1 MIRPADR
8 VAGFGETVFAT
19 YARLAAEH
27 GALDLGQGFPSDGPP
42 AFVRDAL
49 REAADGPQQYAP
61 LPGLPA
67 LTREI
72 AFDHGRWLGREL
84 DPTANV
90 QVTDGATE
98 ALFAAMQ
105 AFVNPGDEVVVF
117 EPFYDAYPADVT
129 MAGGVVRAV
138 PLEPGGD
145 GRWTFDPARLAA
157 EVGPRTAAIVVN
169 TPHNPTGTVF
179 REAELDA
186 IVREAERAGAILVSD
201 EVYEHLA
208 FDGPVRLATRPG
220 AWERTLS
227 ISSFG
232 KSFSATGWKIGWAVG
247 PEALIVPL
255 RRAHQWIPFAVA
267 TPLQAAAAASLRT
280 ARADGDAYWTSLRAE
295 YRTRAETL
303 VAALASTPLRA
314 VRPEGGY
321 FVMADASALGYDDDV
336 AACRDLPARVSV
348 GAIPPSAFYT
358 PPHRHLARGWLRLA
372 FCKPHGELT
381 EAGRRLA
388 ALEPA
393 GTPSTPSSQTNE
405 ESPRP

>member
-1 MIRPADR
+1 MIRAASR

-19 YARLAAEH
+19 YARLSAQH
-27 GALDLGQGFPSDGPP
+27 GALDLGQGFPTDGPP
-42 AFVRDAL
+42 AFVREAL
-49 REAADGPQQYAP
+49 RAAADGPQQYAP
-61 LPGLPA
+61 LPGLPE

-72 AFDHGRWLGREL
+72 AFDHGRWLGRTL
-84 DPTANV
+84 DPTRNV

-98 ALFAAMQ
+98 ALFAAVQ

-138 PLEPGGD
+138 PLEPAAD
-145 GRWTFDPARLAA
+145 GRWTFDPDRLHAA
-157 EVGPRTAAIVVN
+157 VGPRTALIVVN

-179 REAELDA
+179 RETELDV
-186 IVREAERAGAILVSD
+186 IVREAQRADALLISD

-247 PEALIVPL
+247 PEALIEPL

-267 TPLQAAAAASLRT
+267 TPLQAAAAASLRA
-280 ARADGDAYWTSLRAE
+280 ARENDDAYWTSLRRE
-295 YRTRAETL
+295 YRMRADTL
-303 VAALASTPLRA
+303 VAALAPTPLRA
-314 VRPEGGY
+314 TRPEGGY
-321 FVMADASALGYDDDV
+321 FVMADARALGYEDDV

-358 PPHRHLARGWLRLA
+358 EPHRHLARGWIRLA
-372 FCKPHGELT
+372 FCKPIDELT

-388 ALEPA
+388 SLASSDTTSALSSPEHEEPI
-393 GTPSTPSSQTNE
+393 TP
-405 ESPRP
+405 